1 MQGQRAE
8 PDQERE
14 NKHDRSQQD
23 FQNELRYEKIPA
35 TFMPPF
41 VGIGT
46 DRNRLRPRLVI
57 TADSPVMVKRT
68 HGIGKHIR
76 HTFHSK
82 LRCNLCGGLA
92 CVETIVV
99 VAFMDRGFQRV
110 PAGHV
115 YAKGFPVG
123 GQLIMLDGILC
134 ALLIDRDIC
143 GFRSLS

>member
-1 MQGQRAE
+1 
-8 PDQERE
+8 
-14 NKHDRSQQD
+14 
-23 FQNELRYEKIPA
+23 
-35 TFMPPF
+35 
-41 VGIGT
+41 
-46 DRNRLRPRLVI
+46 
-57 TADSPVMVKRT
+57 MVKRT

-143 GFRSLS
+143 GFRIIFPACIWKLWTFTRQGCERR